1 MEKSITEIYCPSCG
15 APAKFNIRRQKY
27 LCGYCGSKVEIG
39 EAQQQKQGFRKIR
52 SDVLKNSI
60 KQYKLF
66 DVNCEGC
73 GAQIVF
79 EENEA
84 LSSCPFCGKALVR
97 SEYLKADNMPEC
109 VIPFVVTE
117 KEAKDLLSKWCK
129 ENGSKEEARKLLPLL
144 DELKGFYLPYEL
156 VEGPVHMKV
165 ARMDGN
171 RVYRCEGFIND
182 EFVNRSKQLDNLL
195 LDGMEPYDLDAL
207 TEFDFAYVA
216 GQRVKISDITDSDL
230 EKRVSTETA
239 ETYTPKIR
247 KVLESKAVEVDS
259 DVSSAIRLPSLLP
272 VYYICK
278 GELMAA
284 VNGQTGKVSVRAIK
298 PSHYYFIPWWA
309 KAILATLF
317 FSLSLFLA
325 LYAFGMGVGESI
337 YITGLVSIFFIIV
350 ILCLYSDTVHNKFS
364 VESGRKIYTSGGQ
377 IFKRE
382 GSHLV
387 LNDEIIER
395 KVDDPVFFENL
406 DGILQPV
413 VLKFTTPSRILKMV
427 LLCFVVLFLPV
438 ILALFIN
445 GFDFEKLNLGGSA
458 VWFCIFVPV
467 VPIYLLKFGIVE
479 LHDNPWIYTVDEKG
493 RRKRYRK
500 KISFKFDKQ
509 IFLDIL
515 KALFVPPVSLAVW
528 FGILSFFTMVY
539 LTAFGFQ

>member
-1 MEKSITEIYCPSCG
+1 
-15 APAKFNIRRQKY
+15 
-27 LCGYCGSKVEIG
+27 
-39 EAQQQKQGFRKIR
+39 
-52 SDVLKNSI
+52 
-60 KQYKLF
+60 
-66 DVNCEGC
+66 
-73 GAQIVF
+73 
-79 EENEA
+79 
-84 LSSCPFCGKALVR
+84 
-97 SEYLKADNMPEC
+97 
-109 VIPFVVTE
+109 
-117 KEAKDLLSKWCK
+117 
-129 ENGSKEEARKLLPLL
+129 
-144 DELKGFYLPYEL
+144 
-156 VEGPVHMKV
+156 
-165 ARMDGN
+165 
-171 RVYRCEGFIND
+171 
-182 EFVNRSKQLDNLL
+182 
-195 LDGMEPYDLDAL
+195 
-207 TEFDFAYVA
+207 
-216 GQRVKISDITDSDL
+216 
-230 EKRVSTETA
+230 
-239 ETYTPKIR
+239 
-247 KVLESKAVEVDS
+247 
-259 DVSSAIRLPSLLP
+259 
-272 VYYICK
+272 
-278 GELMAA
+278 
-284 VNGQTGKVSVRAIK
+284 
-298 PSHYYFIPWWA
+298 
-309 KAILATLF
+309 
-317 FSLSLFLA
+317 
-325 LYAFGMGVGESI
+325 MGVGESI

-377 IFKRE
+377 TFKRE

-515 KALFVPPVSLAVW
+515 KVLFVPPVSLAVW